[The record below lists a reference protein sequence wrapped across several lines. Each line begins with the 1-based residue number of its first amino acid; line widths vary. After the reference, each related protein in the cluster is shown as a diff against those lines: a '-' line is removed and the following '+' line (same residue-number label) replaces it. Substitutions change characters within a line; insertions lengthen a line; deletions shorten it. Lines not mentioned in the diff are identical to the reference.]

1 MNIGLYFGSFNPIHL
16 GHLIIANHVVEET
29 DLDEVWF
36 IVTPQNP
43 FKKNNTLLNES
54 HRLQLVRLAIEG
66 SRKLKAN
73 NIEFSLPRPSYTCD
87 TLIHLQERYP
97 GRVFSLIIGS
107 DGYQNINK
115 WKNANYILNNFQ
127 ILLFTRP
134 GFEEIKPISE
144 KTILISAPLLDIS
157 ATQIRHKIKHRKSI
171 RYLVPDIIMEEIIN
185 NGYYNNSLENP
196 SE

>member
-127 ILLFTRP
+127 ILLFMRP

-144 KTILISAPLLDIS
+144 NTILISAPLLDIS

>member
-144 KTILISAPLLDIS
+144 NTILISAPLLDIS

>member
-97 GRVFSLIIGS
+97 SRVFSLIIGS

-144 KTILISAPLLDIS
+144 NTILISAPLLDIS